1 MGLTKDSLR
10 EGQTSGAFL
19 GLFYAYDLIGEFLKW
34 LTHMR
39 GEVWMTSLIVVSM
52 RKVSPHARGSL
63 VTQKILAPTNVG

>member
-34 LTHMR
+34 LAHMR
-39 GEVWMTSLIVVSM
+39 GEVWARRERAI
-52 RKVSPHARGSL
+52 RDREVSPHARGSL
-63 VTQKILAPTNVG
+63 VLRQNLPALVLG

>member
-34 LTHMR
+34 LAHMR
-39 GEVWMTSLIVVSM
+39 GEVWQQLGCYALAEM
-52 RKVSPHARGSL
+52 VSPHARGSL
-63 VTQKILAPTNVG
+63 DYAVCSEEC